1 MTRLTFAAAAAVLLF
16 AGSASANV
24 VADFQ
29 LNGSLANGAGG
40 GATLTNNGAVQTP
53 TGLAFGFNEGPTISG
68 LGTLS
73 AYTLETRFS
82 FDAVNGYRRIADW
95 SGRASDDGLYVLNGD
110 IDFYNQAFGPA
121 GQITAGDLFTV
132 TLTRDA
138 SSLVNGYINGILQFS
153 FNDVL
158 GEAIINDSINLF
170 IDDLIVPNE
179 ASRGFVDYVT
189 ISNDGAVPEPAAW
202 ALMLVG
208 FGTMGAMLRRRRQ
221 AFA

>member
-1 MTRLTFAAAAAVLLF
+1 MLK
-16 AGSASANV
+16 SA
-24 VADFQ
+24 D
-29 LNGSLANGAGG
+29 L
-40 GATLTNNGAVQTP
+40 
-53 TGLAFGFNEGPTISG
+53 
-68 LGTLS
+68 
-73 AYTLETRFS
+73 
-82 FDAVNGYRRIADW
+82 ADW

-110 IDFYNQAFGPA
+110 INFYNQAFGPA

-170 IDDLIVPNE
+170 IDDLTVPNE
-179 ASRGFVDYVT
+179 ATRGFVEYVT

-221 AFA
+221 VFA